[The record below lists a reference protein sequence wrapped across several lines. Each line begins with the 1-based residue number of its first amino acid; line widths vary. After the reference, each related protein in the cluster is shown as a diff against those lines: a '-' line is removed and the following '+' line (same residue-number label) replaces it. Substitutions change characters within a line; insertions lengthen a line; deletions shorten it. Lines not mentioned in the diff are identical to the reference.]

1 MHIPAKLASVG
12 MTLAVLGGCSTLQ
25 SLNPFA
31 SKPAPRN
38 PPVAL
43 VEFQPAMT
51 VRTAWT
57 ANIGKAGNALF
68 NPALVGGSVFV
79 AAADGTIARL
89 DAATGA
95 QVWRI
100 NAGVPLTAGVGAD
113 AGTVAVGA
121 ADGVVLAYSADGK
134 QRWKA
139 QASSEILGAPAVAQG
154 MVIVRSIDNRI
165 AAFDADSGVQRWQ
178 LQRSAPALA
187 LRSAPGIAVD
197 AQSVY
202 VGMLG
207 GRMVALALSNG
218 GPRWE
223 VAVGDPRGATE
234 LERIADVSGV
244 PVLAGREVCAVAYQG
259 RIGCVDA
266 STGATRWA
274 KEFSSE
280 VGLGADERNV
290 YGADERG
297 NVNAYTRDAGVSVWR
312 NNTLGNRRLSA
323 PVAVGRALAVGD
335 YQGYMHFLSRED
347 GAMLARSP
355 SDGSRVI
362 GTPVV
367 TGNTVIFQTQAGTVA
382 ALTAE

>member
-1 MHIPAKLASVG
+1 MHIAAKAASIGVA
-12 MTLAVLGGCSTLQ
+12 LAVLGGCSTLQ

-38 PPVAL
+38 PPAAL
-43 VEFQPAMT
+43 VDVKPAMN
-51 VRTAWT
+51 VRSAWT
-57 ANIGKAGNALF
+57 FNVGKAGNALF
-68 NPALVGGSVFV
+68 NPALAGDSVFV

-89 DAATGA
+89 DAGNGNPL
-95 QVWRI
+95 WRI

-121 ADGVVLAYSADGK
+121 AGGVLLVYSADGK

-139 QASSEILGAPAVAQG
+139 QASSEILGAPAVSQG

-165 AAFDADSGVQRWQ
+165 VAFDADSGVRRWQ
-178 LQRSAPALA
+178 LQRTAPALA

-197 AQSVY
+197 AQSAY
-202 VGMLG
+202 VGMPG
-207 GRMVALALSNG
+207 GRMVALALTNG

-234 LERIADVSGV
+234 LERIADVSGL
-244 PVLAGREVCAVAYQG
+244 PVLVGRVVCAVAYQG

-266 STGATRWA
+266 SSGTTRWA

-280 VGLGADERNV
+280 VGLGADDRNV

-297 NVNAYTRDAGVSVWR
+297 NVNAFTYDAGVSVWR
-312 NNTLGNRRLSA
+312 NNTLANRRLTA

-347 GAMLARSP
+347 GAILARTA
-355 SDGSRVI
+355 SDGSQVI

>member
-1 MHIPAKLASVG
+1 MHIAAKAASIG
-12 MTLAVLGGCSTLQ
+12 IALAVLGGCSTLQ

-38 PPVAL
+38 PPAAL
-43 VEFQPAMT
+43 VDFKPSMT
-51 VRTAWT
+51 VKSAWT
-57 ANIGKAGNALF
+57 VNIGKAGTALF
-68 NPALVGGSVFV
+68 SPALVQGSVFV
-79 AAADGTIARL
+79 AAADGTMARL
-89 DAATGA
+89 DAASGK
-95 QVWRI
+95 QIWRI
-100 NAGVPLTAGVGAD
+100 DAGLPLTAGVGAD

-121 ADGVVLAYSADGK
+121 AGGMLLVYSADGK

-154 MVIVRSIDNRI
+154 LVIVRSIDNRI
-165 AAFDADSGVQRWQ
+165 VAFDADSGVRRWQ
-178 LQRSAPALA
+178 VQRTAPALA

-197 AQSVY
+197 AQSAY
-202 VGMLG
+202 VGMPG

-244 PVLAGREVCAVAYQG
+244 PVMVGREVCAVAYQG
-259 RIGCVDA
+259 RLGCVDA
-266 STGATRWA
+266 SSGATRWA

-290 YGADERG
+290 YGVDERG
-297 NVNAYTRDAGVSVWR
+297 NVNAFTYDAGVSVWR
-312 NNTLGNRRLSA
+312 NNTLANRRLAA
-323 PVAVGRALAVGD
+323 PVAVGRAVAVGD

-347 GAMLARSP
+347 GAILARAA
-355 SDGSRVI
+355 SDGSQVI
-362 GTPVV
+362 GTSAV

>member
-1 MHIPAKLASVG
+1 MHIAAKAASIG
-12 MTLAVLGGCSTLQ
+12 MALAVLGGCSTLQ

-31 SKPAPRN
+31 SKPVPRN
-38 PPVAL
+38 PPAAL
-43 VEFQPAMT
+43 VDFKPSMN
-51 VRTAWT
+51 VRNAWT
-57 ANIGKAGNALF
+57 VSIGKAGTALF
-68 NPALVGGSVFV
+68 SPALVQGSVFV
-79 AAADGTIARL
+79 AAADGTIARI
-89 DAATGA
+89 DAANGN
-95 QVWRI
+95 QLWRI

-113 AGTVAVGA
+113 AGTVAVSA
-121 ADGVVLAYSADGK
+121 ADGVVLAYNADGK

-154 MVIVRSIDNRI
+154 LVIVRSIDNRI
-165 AAFDADSGVQRWQ
+165 AAYDADSGVRRWQ
-178 LQRSAPALA
+178 LQRTAPALA

-197 AQSVY
+197 AQSAY
-202 VGMLG
+202 VGMPG

-280 VGLGADERNV
+280 SGLGADERNV

-297 NVNAYTRDAGVSVWR
+297 NVNAFTRDAGVSVWR
-312 NNTLGNRRLSA
+312 NNSLANRRLSA
-323 PVAVGRALAVGD
+323 PTPVGRAVAVGD
-335 YQGYMHFLSRED
+335 YQGYVHFLSRED
-347 GAMLARSP
+347 GAILARAAT
-355 SDGSRVI
+355 DGSQVI
-362 GTPVV
+362 GTPAVS
-367 TGNTVIFQTQAGTVA
+367 GNTVIFQTQAGTVA

>member
-1 MHIPAKLASVG
+1 MHIAAKVATVG
-12 MTLAVLGGCSTLQ
+12 MALAVLGGCSTLQ

-31 SKPAPRN
+31 SKPVPRN
-38 PPVAL
+38 PPAAL

-51 VRTAWT
+51 ARSAWT
-57 ANIGKAGNALF
+57 VNIGKAGNALF
-68 NPALVGGSVFV
+68 NPALAGGSVFV
-79 AAADGTIARL
+79 AAADGAIARL

-100 NAGVPLTAGVGAD
+100 NAGLPLTAGVGAD

-121 ADGVVLAYSADGK
+121 AGGVVLAFSADGK

-139 QASSEILGAPAVAQG
+139 QASSEILGAPAVSQG

-165 AAFDADSGVQRWQ
+165 VAFDADTGVRRWQ
-178 LQRSAPALA
+178 LQRTAPALA
-187 LRSAPGIAVD
+187 LRSAPGIAID
-197 AQSVY
+197 AQSAY
-202 VGMLG
+202 VGMPG
-207 GRMVALALSNG
+207 GRMVALALTNG

-244 PVLAGREVCAVAYQG
+244 PVMAGREVCAVAYQG

-280 VGLGADERNV
+280 VGLGADERNI

-297 NVNAYTRDAGVSVWR
+297 NVNAYTRDAGVSIWR
-312 NNTLGNRRLSA
+312 NSKLSNRRLSA
-323 PVAVGRALAVGD
+323 PVPVGRAVAVGD

-347 GAMLARSP
+347 GALLARSAT
-355 SDGSRVI
+355 DGSRVI